1 MFNISGIQREVWYQG
16 NRVRSRRIFF
26 KTLKTRQ
33 GVIRYIKELLPIEKI
48 AIFEDAVDVTESF
61 IKEGES

>member
-16 NRVRSRRIFF
+16 NRVRSRKIFY
-26 KTLKTRQ
+26 KTLKTRP

-48 AIFEDAVDVTESF
+48 AVFEGEVDVTESF
-61 IKEGES
+61 MNEVV